1 MKWKDL
7 PLIYYYQC
15 CHRYCSA
22 RGAPHASNIFQQRGK
37 SDGDGENKSDCV
49 RGRSARVCVSAGE
62 SERAHLR
69 VWFFSISFSFVRR
82 TQGQCARRTA
92 QGLANFTTFDAHT
105 AVLPAGCG
113 RVLALNVIFLVTRD
127 ELCWEL
133 HFIIMHLV
141 RESN

>member
-1 MKWKDL
+1 MERPAADL
-7 PLIYYYQC
+7 LLSVLPSLLF
-15 CHRYCSA
+15 RAA
-22 RGAPHASNIFQQRGK
+22 RSTRATFSTKGGK
-37 SDGDGENKSDCV
+37 ENPMGKIKVIVFAGDRHVCV
-49 RGRSARVCVSAGE
+49 WARVSRKGHIGACG
-62 SERAHLR
+62 
-69 VWFFSISFSFVRR
+69 FFSISFSFVRL

-92 QGLANFTTFDAHT
+92 QGLANFTAFDAHT